1 MDSYTD
7 LPCPA
12 PHCIIPAGTMAKRS
26 ELLMRWV
33 RDAGRFNFRRRG
45 ECRAILRWLDAR
57 PGEDIL
63 DIGCGDGG
71 YTAQVAR
78 RGARV
83 LGIDIH
89 PRWLPFAQRC
99 RGSERCAFV
108 RMDAEKM
115 DLADASFDKVM
126 SLCVIEHFGRDEA
139 VLAHAARVL
148 RPGGRL
154 VFSADSLSNPG
165 ISERERERHRRHYA
179 VNSFYT
185 KESVSPK
192 LARAGFVAERM
203 CYILHRPVDLFLAR
217 LSWRLEDLPGWL
229 IPLRVLGVIL
239 IWAAWAAALPFP
251 GDEAKARG
259 GLTLLVQARKK

>member
-1 MDSYTD
+1 MMPAAAMANCRD
-7 LPCPA
+7 LF
-12 PHCIIPAGTMAKRS
+12 TR
-26 ELLMRWV
+26 LV
-33 RDAGRFNFRRRG
+33 RDADRFNFRRRG
-45 ECRAILRWLDAR
+45 ECRALLRWLDAR

-71 YTAQVAR
+71 YTARVAR

-99 RGSERCAFV
+99 RSSERCAFA
-108 RMDAEKM
+108 RMDAEEM
-115 DLADASFDKVM
+115 DLADASFDKVL

-139 VLAHAARVL
+139 VLSQAARVL

-165 ISERERERHRRHYA
+165 IRERERQRHRRRYA
-179 VNSFYT
+179 VNTFYD
-185 KESVSPK
+185 KASVRAK
-192 LARAGFVAERM
+192 LARAGFAVERM
-203 CYILHRPVDLFLAR
+203 RYVLHRPVDLLLAR
-217 LSWRLEDLPGWL
+217 LSWRLDDLPGWL
-229 IPLRVLGVIL
+229 VPLRVLGVIL

-251 GDEAKARG
+251 GDAARAQG

>member
-1 MDSYTD
+1 
-7 LPCPA
+7 
-12 PHCIIPAGTMAKRS
+12 MAKHP
-26 ELLMRWV
+26 ELFTRLV
-33 RDAGRFNFRRRG
+33 RDADRFNFRRRG
-45 ECRAILRWLDAR
+45 ECRAVLRWLDAR

-99 RGSERCAFV
+99 RGGERCAFA
-108 RMDAEKM
+108 RMDAEEM
-115 DLADASFDKVM
+115 DLADASFDKVL
-126 SLCVIEHFGRDEA
+126 SLCVIEHFNRDEA

-165 ISERERERHRRHYA
+165 IREGERERHRRRYA
-179 VNSFYT
+179 VNTLYT
-185 KESVSPK
+185 KEIIGAK
-192 LARAGFVAERM
+192 LDRAGFVVERM
-203 CYILHRPVDLFLAR
+203 RYLLHRPVDLFLAR
-217 LSWRLEDLPGWL
+217 LSWLLDDLPGWL
-229 IPLRVLGVIL
+229 APLRVLGVLL
-239 IWAAWAAALPFP
+239 IWVAWAAALPFP
-251 GDEAKARG
+251 GDEARAKG
-259 GLTLLVQARKK
+259 GLTLLVQARKNSKL

>member
-1 MDSYTD
+1 
-7 LPCPA
+7 
-12 PHCIIPAGTMAKRS
+12 MAKQAKLFMRLVRS
-26 ELLMRWV
+26 
-33 RDAGRFNFRRRG
+33 AGRLNFRRRG

-57 PGEDIL
+57 PGEVVL

-99 RGSERCAFV
+99 RSSERCAFAL
-108 RMDAEKM
+108 MDAEEM

-139 VLAHAARVL
+139 VLEHVARVL
-148 RPGGRL
+148 KPGGL
-154 VFSADSLSNPG
+154 FVFSADSLSNPG
-165 ISERERERHRRHYA
+165 IRESERQRHRRRYA
-179 VNSFYT
+179 VNTFYG
-185 KESVSPK
+185 KESIGPK
-192 LARAGFVAERM
+192 LARAGFVVERM
-203 CYILHRPVDLFLAR
+203 RYILHRPVDLLLAR
-217 LSWRLEDLPGWL
+217 LSWRLEDLPAWL
-229 IPLRVLGVIL
+229 APLRVLGVIL

-251 GDEAKARG
+251 GDEARAQG
-259 GLTLLVQARKK
+259 GLTLLVQARKSAAPEGGKQGL

>member
-1 MDSYTD
+1 MSM
-7 LPCPA
+7 PP
-12 PHCIIPAGTMAKRS
+12 
-26 ELLMRWV
+26 LLFTRLA
-33 RDAGRFNFRRRG
+33 RNAGRFNFRRRG

-71 YTAQVAR
+71 YTAQAAR

-99 RGSERCAFV
+99 RSSERCTFA
-108 RMDAEKM
+108 RMDAEEM
-115 DLADASFDKVM
+115 DLADARFDKVM
-126 SLCVIEHFGRDEA
+126 SLCVIEHFARDEV

-165 ISERERERHRRHYA
+165 IRERERERHRRRYA
-179 VNSFYT
+179 VNTFYR
-185 KESVSPK
+185 KETIGPK
-192 LARAGFVAERM
+192 LARAGFVVERM
-203 CYILHRPVDLFLAR
+203 RYILHRPVDLLLAR
-217 LSWRLEDLPGWL
+217 ISWRLEELPDWL
-229 IPLRVLGVIL
+229 SPLRVLGVIV

-251 GDEAKARG
+251 GDEKKAAG
-259 GLTLLVQARKK
+259 GLTLLVQARKKGKEVEG